1 MERLRVTW
9 TGATVVGPGLST
21 FYGDEGSG
29 GLDPDDFLA
38 FFDAI
43 KSLLPAGTTIT
54 VPDGGDLLS
63 DTSGTLGGSWST
75 PGSGGV
81 VVGTANDV
89 FAGGVGARAIW
100 RTSGVV
106 AGRRVNGAT
115 FLAPLRAG
123 AYQADGTINGTDLAT
138 LDGAASA
145 LASAAGA
152 GFVVWSR
159 PAPGRVG
166 SMHAVI
172 SGSVPDKVSWLRS
185 RRT

>member
-9 TGATVVGPGLST
+9 TGAHVVGGGLST

-43 KSLLPAGTTIT
+43 KGLLPNGTTIT

-63 DTSGTLGGSWST
+63 HATGTLGGSWSS
-75 PGSGGV
+75 PGTGGV
-81 VVGTANDV
+81 VVGTA
-89 FAGGVGARAIW
+89 AATYAAGVGARAIW
-100 RTSGVV
+100 RTGGVV

-115 FLAPLRAG
+115 FLTPLTGG
-123 AYQADGTINGTDLAT
+123 AYDLDGTINGTDLAT
-138 LDGAASA
+138 LDNAASA
-145 LASAAGA
+145 LASAAGP

-159 PAPGRVG
+159 PAPGRAG
-166 SMHAVI
+166 SMHAVT
-172 SGSVPDKVSWLRS
+172 SGRVDDKVSWLRS

>member
-21 FYGDEGSG
+21 FYGDEGEG

-38 FFDAI
+38 FFDTI
-43 KSLLPAGTTIT
+43 KALLPSGTTIT
-54 VPDGGDLLS
+54 VPSGGDLLS
-63 DTSGTLGGSWST
+63 PTTGTLGGAWEK
-75 PGSGGV
+75 PGTGGV

-89 FAGGVGARAIW
+89 FAGGVGARAVW
-100 RTSGVV
+100 RTVGVV
-106 AGRRVNGAT
+106 AGRRVMGAT

-123 AYQADGTINGTDLAT
+123 AYQADGTINGTDLGT
-138 LDGAASA
+138 LDGAAAA
-145 LASAAGA
+145 LASAAGP
-152 GFVVWSR
+152 GFVIWSR

-166 SMHAVI
+166 SMHPVI